1 MTLKEAGA
9 IYNTQIKKL
18 NDVNETLKI
27 FHTMLES
34 TNGPND
40 APFTTCIV
48 RRDILQKATTQLE
61 EHANHLN
68 YVLNKEIGVLTNGG

>member
-1 MTLKEAGA
+1 
-9 IYNTQIKKL
+9 
-18 NDVNETLKI
+18 
-27 FHTMLES
+27 MLES